1 VDNPVDNI
9 AAVVIIALATWRLG
23 HLLTQEAG
31 PFHLLIRIRS
41 WCGIVHDDDGQP
53 ESWTGN
59 FAEGLMCDWC
69 RGIWL
74 ASGLTLLWIFFPLA
88 VIALAAAGTAIF
100 AGQWFSKR

>member
-1 VDNPVDNI
+1 
-9 AAVVIIALATWRLG
+9 
-23 HLLTQEAG
+23 
-31 PFHLLIRIRS
+31 
-41 WCGIVHDDDGQP
+41 
-53 ESWTGN
+53 
-59 FAEGLMCDWC
+59 MCDWC